1 MLVVQHKVSCEP
13 QELLDVSYT
22 KGGVEVPT
30 SASFLLQYL
39 PPFHLSEHTEFPTQK
54 KLISWNN

>member
-1 MLVVQHKVSCEP
+1 MLVVQDKVNCEP
-13 QELLDVSYT
+13 QELLDVSYP

-39 PPFHLSEHTEFPTQK
+39 PPFHLSVHTEFPTQDE
-54 KLISWNN
+54 LIS